1 MVLVQ
6 YGTTIMILYDSG
18 AVVWPGW
25 DPFAPASLDRH
36 GASAL
41 EAGWHFHVLQE
52 HHAGHSLVVCSAH
65 EAWTNGP
72 GKVDCSAQS
81 IVLCRT
87 LVRIGLLEMAT

>member
-1 MVLVQ
+1 MNMYMQMSAAAFPPRNFLFGKNMVLIQ

-52 HHAGHSLVVCSAH
+52 APCWPFPCSMF
-65 EAWTNGP
+65 
-72 GKVDCSAQS
+72 CS
-81 IVLCRT
+81 
-87 LVRIGLLEMAT
+87 